1 MRKIV
6 LLLMV
11 PAYIV
16 LVAGFTCNESD
27 VSTGESGK
35 ASFWKKSETAETHYL
50 FIDDSIKGTLPFLP
64 AFVITP
70 GNDIVQKHGLS
81 VILKPG
87 NYDILVKDSSGNIF
101 CKGTLFLKRTA
112 GSKEISASWEND
124 QCMVQVLYNDDL
136 VNTPVARD

>member
-1 MRKIV
+1 M
-6 LLLMV
+6 LLMV
-11 PAYIV
+11 PAYV
-16 LVAGFTCNESD
+16 LLVAGFTCND
-27 VSTGESGK
+27 TAASTGEPGK

-64 AFVITP
+64 ASVTAP
-70 GNDIVQKHGLS
+70 GNDIVQKQGLS

-87 NYDILVKDSSGNIF
+87 NYAILVKDSSGNVF
-101 CKGTLFLKRTA
+101 CEGTLFLKRTA

>member
-1 MRKIV
+1 MKKIV
-6 LLLMV
+6 MLLMV
-11 PAYIV
+11 PVYLL
-16 LVAGFTCNESD
+16 LVAGFTCNDSAA
-27 VSTGESGK
+27 STGEPGK

-50 FIDDSIKGTLPFLP
+50 YIDDVKKGILPFLP
-64 AFVITP
+64 ASVTTP
-70 GNDIVQKHGLS
+70 GNEIVQQQGLS

-101 CKGTLFLKRTA
+101 CEGTLFLKRTA